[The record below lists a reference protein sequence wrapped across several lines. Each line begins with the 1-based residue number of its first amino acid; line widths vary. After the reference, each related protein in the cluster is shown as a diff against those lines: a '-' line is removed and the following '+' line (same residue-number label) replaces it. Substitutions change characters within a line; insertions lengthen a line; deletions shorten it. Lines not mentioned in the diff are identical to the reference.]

1 MVVMGNMGEEMP
13 ASAFPDI
20 STIMEQNETS
30 DYNEPS
36 EQNDPIKLTIFTD
49 KTTGYCLEYVHVHLT
64 FLSY

>member
-1 MVVMGNMGEEMP
+1 MVVMGNMGEEML
-13 ASAFPDI
+13 ASACPDI

-30 DYNEPS
+30 DCNEPS